1 VEYFLVYIALRPDYC
16 YRLILYL
23 YYEKLAR
30 FSIYSKT
37 AFRYIDIDI
46 NRLADDNRGGNIIQ
60 GSLSLINETA
70 NIATIILLKM
80 YHYIDE

>member
-1 VEYFLVYIALRPDYC
+1 MEYFLVYIALRPNYY
-16 YRLILYL
+16 YRLISYL
-23 YYEKLAR
+23 YYKKLAR

-37 AFRYIDIDI
+37 AFRYININI

-70 NIATIILLKM
+70 NVATIILPKM
-80 YHYIDE
+80 HHYIDE